1 LSKPATFPLSPV
13 LQSDVVSIYKRFYPD
28 RFKIFGNEM
37 KTPTKLADKATPPA
51 FRHELRH
58 DAESGVWAF
67 FFWLLLAAPHGK
79 DSGCIST
86 TAWSCTTSDEMG
98 IDRQRLFAMLENKHL
113 QNDFAHPKYRP
124 LLQLLTSMTD
134 LIQTDYH
141 WVAEKEY
148 KHPEYLH
155 DALQR
160 VILNFLFENKEE
172 SFMDLR
178 KSPAYR
184 EVKKM
189 NTPAP
194 LSGPT
199 TDRRRSAS
207 ARKNKRKVTKS
218 TAHGMQHLA
227 LASSPHKS
235 GHGSLKVSFVS

>member
-1 LSKPATFPLSPV
+1 
-13 LQSDVVSIYKRFYPD
+13 
-28 RFKIFGNEM
+28 M
-37 KTPTKLADKATPPA
+37 KTPTKLVDRTTPPA

-67 FFWLLLAAPHGK
+67 FLWLLLAAPHGK

-86 TAWSCTTSDEMG
+86 TAWSCTILDETG
-98 IDRQRLFAMLENKHL
+98 IDRQRLFTMLREEDLKY
-113 QNDFAHPKYRP
+113 DFAHPEYHP
-124 LLQLLTSMTD
+124 LLQLLTSMTT

-141 WVAEKEY
+141 WVAEEKY

-160 VILNFLFENKEE
+160 VILNFLLENKEE
-172 SFMDLR
+172 SFMDLQ

-184 EVKKM
+184 EVKIM

-199 TDRRRSAS
+199 TNHRRSAS

-218 TAHGMQHLA
+218 TAHGIQHLA